1 MRKKFILHPDNI
13 VQFCSGDH
21 RESLP
26 SSSYQSD
33 PSHWVE
39 SSGSTE
45 IIICLLTWTLSTT
58 YIFFNLFISRI
69 VDPPIWTVFGIE
81 TMFCTADKVLVLL
94 HQLQD
99 TLIAWLV
106 IELEIAS
113 DNFTDSLY
121 RPQFPLSSKFIFK
134 KGQNDF
140 INEKG
145 EKWDIPKLGEMSQWL
160 DSTLWQLSKLCIE
173 WEGNINTEYQPF
185 MNISNWYN
193 QYILNWKKIMKVFL
207 W

>member
-1 MRKKFILHPDNI
+1 MLPTLSQLTHSVSFSVLEIKHILRCWFLFKMRKKFILHRDNI

-21 RESLP
+21 KESLP

-33 PSHWVE
+33 PSHLVE

-99 TLIAWLV
+99 TLIAGLG
-106 IELEIAS
+106 IELEITA

-121 RPQFPLSSKFIFK
+121 QFPSSSKK
-134 KGQNDF
+134 D
-140 INEKG
+140 
-145 EKWDIPKLGEMSQWL
+145 EM
-160 DSTLWQLSKLCIE
+160 
-173 WEGNINTEYQPF
+173 
-185 MNISNWYN
+185 
-193 QYILNWKKIMKVFL
+193 MKSMRRREVRYS
-207 W
+207 